1 MSIDKLKAML
11 ELKAFQG
18 FGSSSEEQDNSNM
31 FTDLL
36 NQLLGDQE
44 RPSFT
49 SDPSNQGSTDV
60 NLVNDLTLPEISNT
74 VTPMVPGLIAANS
87 LGWIGKAPIVPP
99 AGTSQNQN
107 SSQKYDD
114 IIEKASR
121 LYQVPAKLIRSVMQ
135 HESSFNPNAVS
146 RTGAS
151 GLMQLMPGTA
161 RAMGAENTLDPEQNI
176 LAGTKYLRQLMDKY
190 DGNIHYTIAAYNA
203 GPGNVDKYGGIPP
216 FKETQNYVRKVTGSF
231 LA

>member
-11 ELKAFQG
+11 ELKAFQS
-18 FGSSSEEQDNSNM
+18 FGSSSEEQNNSNM

-36 NQLLGDQE
+36 TQLLGDE
-44 RPSFT
+44 EPNSFT
-49 SDPSNQGSTDV
+49 SDPSKLGSSDV
-60 NLVNDLTLPEISNT
+60 SLVNDLTLPEISNT
-74 VTPMVPGLIAANS
+74 VTPMVPGLKAGNNS
-87 LGWIGKAPIVPP
+87 LGWIGKVPLSNVP
-99 AGTSQNQN
+99 AAGQI
-107 SSQKYDD
+107 SSKKYDD

-121 LYQVPAKLIRSVMQ
+121 LYQVPAKLIRSVIQ

-190 DGNIHYTIAAYNA
+190 DENIHYTLAAYNA

-216 FKETQNYVRKVTGSF
+216 FKETQNYVRKVASSF